1 MRCIVFNLYT
11 QRSTGRRFLGFMK
24 RFLSVLGIVC
34 SFVIGAATTA
44 SAETIAVDTVLYK
57 GEWKIVVH
65 TIANDYGE
73 INVCYVCYPID
84 ANSSKE
90 DTIEVQA
97 NNETYENDKAT
108 YIIRNEQDSSC
119 KRVTNADITAV
130 NIGEEGE
137 K

>member
-1 MRCIVFNLYT
+1 
-11 QRSTGRRFLGFMK
+11 MK

-34 SFVIGAATTA
+34 AFVIGAATTA
-44 SAETIAVDTVLYK
+44 SAETIAVDTVVYK

-65 TIANDYGE
+65 TIANDNGD

-90 DTIEVQA
+90 ETIEVKS
-97 NNETYENDKAT
+97 NNETYENNKAK
-108 YIIRNEQDSSC
+108 YIIHNAQDPASVRMT
-119 KRVTNADITAV
+119 KADMEAV

>member
-44 SAETIAVDTVLYK
+44 SAETIAVDTVVYK

-90 DTIEVQA
+90 DTIDVQE
-97 NNETYENDKAT
+97 NNETYKNDKAT
-108 YIIRNEQDSSC
+108 YIIRNAQDSSC

-130 NIGEEGE
+130 NVGEEGE

>member
-1 MRCIVFNLYT
+1 
-11 QRSTGRRFLGFMK
+11 MK

-34 SFVIGAATTA
+34 SFVIGSVATA

-65 TIANDYGE
+65 TIANDYGD

-90 DTIEVQA
+90 ETIEVKS

-108 YIIRNEQDSSC
+108 YIIRNAQDSSC

>member
-1 MRCIVFNLYT
+1 
-11 QRSTGRRFLGFMK
+11 MK
-24 RFLSVLGIVC
+24 RFLSVLCIVC
-34 SFVIGAATTA
+34 AIVIGSVATA
-44 SAETIAVDTVLYK
+44 NAETIAADTVVYK

-65 TIANDYGE
+65 TRVNDYGE

-90 DTIEVQA
+90 ETIEVKS

-108 YIIRNEQDSSC
+108 YIIRNSQDSSC